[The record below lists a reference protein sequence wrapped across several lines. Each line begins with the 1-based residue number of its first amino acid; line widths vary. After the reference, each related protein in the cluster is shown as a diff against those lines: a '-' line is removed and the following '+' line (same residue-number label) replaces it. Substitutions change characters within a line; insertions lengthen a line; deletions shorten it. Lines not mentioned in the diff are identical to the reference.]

1 MSKTKSPNILFIMS
15 DDHAAH
21 AISCYGGRLAQIMK
35 TPNIDRIASEGIRL
49 ENCFVTNSICTPSRA
64 SILTGQYSQLN
75 GVYTLADDFDREQQ
89 NVAKL
94 LQQSG
99 YQTAIIG
106 KWHLHTEPSG
116 FDYWNVLPGQGR
128 YYNPLLKEK
137 GKPWE
142 YGERGGE
149 VYKGYVTD
157 IITDLSLDWL
167 KNRNKNKPFFLMCH
181 HKAPHGK
188 WEYAKRHK
196 DLFQNI
202 AIPEPTNL
210 WENKAHRSPGS
221 REYGGTV
228 SSHNKY
234 RSLVSKMEAKNWPTG
249 QLDTVGMNEEEKTR
263 AAYQKYLKDYL
274 RCVAAIDENVGRLLA
289 YLNEESL
296 TEDTIII
303 YTSDQGMFL
312 GEHDYWDKRWIF
324 EESLRMPFLMR
335 YPRQIKSGTVND
347 DIILN
352 VDFAPTFLGY
362 ARKPT
367 PPYMQ
372 GESFRTNVAG
382 STASNWRKSMYYRY
396 WMHRGNLDVPAHYG
410 IRTKR
415 YKLIFFYGLPL
426 DAKGAKKEPTPPGW
440 ELYDLEKDPQE
451 MKNVYND
458 PAYANVTKQL
468 KTELLRLKKNLDD
481 IDEKYPELMKIHQK
495 YWE

>member
-35 TPNIDRIASEGIRL
+35 TPNIDRISSEGIRL

-75 GVYTLADDFDREQQ
+75 GVYTLDDDFDRNQE

-106 KWHLHTEPSG
+106 KWHLYTEPSG
-116 FDYWNVLPGQGR
+116 FDYWNVLPGQGQ
-128 YYNPLLKEK
+128 YNNPPLKEK

-142 YGERGGE
+142 YGGRGGE
-149 VYKGYVTD
+149 IHEGYVTD

-181 HKAPHGK
+181 HKAPHDK

-196 DLFQNI
+196 DLFQDI
-202 AIPEPTNL
+202 VIPEPTNL
-210 WENKAHRSPGS
+210 WEDKAHRSPGS
-221 REYGGTV
+221 REYGGTI

-234 RSLVSKMEAKNWPTG
+234 RSLVNEMEAKNWPTG

-274 RCVAAIDENVGRLLA
+274 RCVAAIDENVGRLLD
-289 YLNEESL
+289 YLNEEGL
-296 TEDTIII
+296 TEDTIVI

-352 VDFAPTFLGY
+352 VDFAPTFLDY

-367 PPYMQ
+367 PSYMQ
-372 GESFRTNVAG
+372 GKSFYTNVAG
-382 STASNWRKSMYYRY
+382 STPSDWRKSMYYRY
-396 WMHRGNLDVPAHYG
+396 WMHRAHLDVPAHYG

-458 PAYANVTKQL
+458 PTYANVAKQL

-481 IDEKYPELMKIHQK
+481 IDEKYPEFMKIQQK
-495 YWE
+495 Y